1 MKDNEV
7 QNIWETYLRLE
18 ETSDEPSDAGLEIK
32 PTGISK
38 ARGKHPIQL
47 LLDYG
52 YRIVPNKPGAVIAAD
67 GQAFMSPELYDAIID
82 YLKQAKQ
89 GQTRIRIKNR

>member
-1 MKDNEV
+1 MKFN
-7 QNIWETYLRLE
+7 NTYTRVSE
-18 ETSDEPSDAGLEIK
+18 GLKIE

-52 YRIVPNKPGAVIAAD
+52 YRVVPEKPGAVITAD
-67 GQAFMSPELYDAIID
+67 GQAFMSPELYDAILD
-82 YLKQAKQ
+82 YLKQTKQ
-89 GQTRIRIKNR
+89 GQTKNTTF